1 MSDTQSTALVPVEQR
16 AALALNTTETEKHLR
31 ELATKHNSLV
41 AINDKNGREQAHGAA
56 MELKRARTHIQA
68 VAKEARD
75 DANKFSKAVIAEE
88 QRLVGII
95 LNEEERLFKIR
106 DAWDAE
112 QERIR
117 QEKVLAEQRRME
129 RINAAIASIAAIPN
143 NLTNAKADVIAAA
156 IAELEAVSVVEEFYE
171 EFTPKAVHVR
181 AEALEAMNKLYAA
194 AVERELEA
202 QRLAEEQARIAE
214 ENARLAAERAELER
228 QRQELEAERARAAAE
243 AALAAQRAVDE
254 ANAKAKAEAAQREAF
269 EKQQRDAFEEEK
281 RAAQELLAK
290 EQAELAAER
299 ERIAAQVRAQREAE
313 EAARRER
320 EAAERAAQEAVEQ
333 QNAHQVIESV
343 ADCFGCS
350 EEEAEEK
357 ILRAANVIT
366 TNRTRFAEA
375 A

>member
-31 ELATKHNSLV
+31 ELATKHAS
-41 AINDKNGREQAHGAA
+41 ITEIKNKDGREQAHGAA
-56 MELKRARTHIQA
+56 MELLKARTTIEKVSKA
-68 VAKEARD
+68 ARD
-75 DANKFSKAVIAEE
+75 DATKFSKAVIAEE
-88 QRLVGII
+88 NRLIAI
-95 LNEEERLFKIR
+95 TSAEEKRLFALR
-106 DAWDAE
+106 DEWDAE

-129 RINAAIASIAAIPN
+129 RINGWIAEIAAIPAS
-143 NLTNAKADVIAAA
+143 LANAKADIISVA
-156 IAELEAVSVVEEFYE
+156 IADLESKTIVEEFYE
-171 EFTPKAVHVR
+171 EFTDKALYVR
-181 AEALEAMNKLYAA
+181 SEALETMNTLYAA

-254 ANAKAKAEAAQREAF
+254 ANARAKAEAAQREAF

-281 RAAQELLAK
+281 RTAQELLAK
-290 EQAELAAER
+290 QQAELAAER

-320 EAAERAAQEAVEQ
+320 EAAERAAQEEAEQ
-333 QNAHQVIESV
+333 ALAGRVIEAV
-343 ADCFGCS
+343 IARFGCS
-350 EEEAEEK
+350 DEEAADM

-366 TNRTRFAEA
+366 TDRKEEVA

>member
-31 ELATKHNSLV
+31 ELASKHKS
-41 AINDKNGREQAHGAA
+41 ITEIKNKDGREQAHGAA
-56 MELKRARTHIQA
+56 MELLKARTSIEK
-68 VAKEARD
+68 VSKTARD
-75 DANKFSKAVIAEE
+75 DATKFSKAVIAEE
-88 QRLVGII
+88 KRLIGII
-95 LNEEERLFKIR
+95 EAEEKRLFEIR

-117 QEKVLAEQRRME
+117 QEKVLAEQRRVE
-129 RINAAIASIAAIPN
+129 RINAALASIAAIPG
-143 NLTNAKADVIAAA
+143 NLVNAHSGA
-156 IAELEAVSVVEEFYE
+156 IAQAITDLTEIAITEEAYE
-171 EFTPKAVHVR
+171 EFLPKAEHFK
-181 AEALEAMNKLYAA
+181 AEALAKLQELLDAAIDREAE
-194 AVERELEA
+194 AVRI
-202 QRLAEEQARIAE
+202 AEEQRRIAE

-243 AALAAQRAVDE
+243 AALAAQRAADE

-290 EQAELAAER
+290 QQAELAAER
-299 ERIAAQVRAQREAE
+299 EAIAAQVRAQREAE

-320 EAAERAAQEAVEQ
+320 EVAERKAQ
-333 QNAHQVIESV
+333 
-343 ADCFGCS
+343 
-350 EEEAEEK
+350 EEAEQQLSLEVVTAVSFAFNVNLSVAEQYV
-357 ILRAANVIT
+357 LRAANVIT
-366 TNRTRFAEA
+366 TDRKEEVA